1 MVVAFSILSISMAAV
16 SAQATPSISSNTT
29 LNISIKGV
37 PNTDQGRIDG
47 QYVRR
52 AEEGEER
59 EMASF
64 RMGFRC
70 RLGTDGVVDFLILR
84 SGTWSHQMLDWKV
97 VGLFR
102 LG

>member
-1 MVVAFSILSISMAAV
+1 MVMQEGTHGDRAKQGIQCK
-16 SAQATPSISSNTT
+16 AQDKSEGTGLDSGVWSN
-29 LNISIKGV
+29 
-37 PNTDQGRIDG
+37 
-47 QYVRR
+47 RR